1 MPPAVSFSTA
11 GGVFRG
17 VSMSN
22 SDFMVKLLDVV
33 FFLFDKSENIILLV
47 MFSVLLF
54 CFSFQIIRKLGRF

>member
-1 MPPAVSFSTA
+1 MT
-11 GGVFRG
+11 
-17 VSMSN
+17 N
-22 SDFMVKLLDVV
+22 SEFMEKLLDIV

>member
-1 MPPAVSFSTA
+1 MA
-11 GGVFRG
+11 
-17 VSMSN
+17 N
-22 SDFMVKLLDVV
+22 SEFMQKLLDIV

>member
-1 MPPAVSFSTA
+1 MT
-11 GGVFRG
+11 
-17 VSMSN
+17 N

-47 MFSVLLF
+47 MFTVLLF